1 MEGAG
6 GGSPLSMLLPF
17 VLIFAVFYF
26 IVIMPAKKQQKKK
39 DAMIAGLKK
48 GDRIVTSGGIH
59 GRITGVSDT
68 TLTVEISDK
77 VRVKVARGNVGTLVQ
92 SPSQGQQSGKK
103 KDGPVKPK

>member
-1 MEGAG
+1 MEGAA

-48 GDRIVTSGGIH
+48 GDRIVTGGGIH
-59 GRITGVSDT
+59 GTVA
-68 TLTVEISDK
+68 TVEDQSLLL
-77 VRVKVARGNVGTLVQ
+77 KVAENTKIRISKSAVAGLVG
-92 SPSQGQQSGKK
+92 S
-103 KDGPVKPK
+103 DGTASEG

>member
-1 MEGAG
+1 MEGAA

-48 GDRIVTSGGIH
+48 GDRIVTNGGIH
-59 GRITGVSDT
+59 GTVA
-68 TLTVEISDK
+68 TVEDASLL
-77 VRVKVARGNVGTLVQ
+77 VKVAENTKIRISKSAVAGLVG
-92 SPSQGQQSGKK
+92 S
-103 KDGPVKPK
+103 DGTPTEG

>member
-1 MEGAG
+1 MEGAA

-48 GDRIVTSGGIH
+48 GDRVITNGGIH
-59 GRITGVSDT
+59 GTVS
-68 TLTVEISDK
+68 TVEDTSLLL
-77 VRVKVARGNVGTLVQ
+77 KVAENTKIRISKSAVAGLVGSDGT
-92 SPSQGQQSGKK
+92 PSEG
-103 KDGPVKPK
+103 

>member
-1 MEGAG
+1 MEGAA

-17 VLIFAVFYF
+17 VLIFGVFYF

-59 GRITGVSDT
+59 GTVA
-68 TLTVEISDK
+68 TVEDTSLLVKVSENTK
-77 VRVKVARGNVGTLVQ
+77 VRISKSAIAGLVG
-92 SPSQGQQSGKK
+92 S
-103 KDGPVKPK
+103 DGASAES

>member
-1 MEGAG
+1 MEGAA

-48 GDRIVTSGGIH
+48 GDRIVTGGGIH
-59 GRITGVSDT
+59 GTVA
-68 TLTVEISDK
+68 TVEDQSLL
-77 VRVKVARGNVGTLVQ
+77 VKVAENTKIRISKSAVAGLVG
-92 SPSQGQQSGKK
+92 S
-103 KDGPVKPK
+103 DGTASEG